1 MSLMDSKIMAHI
13 SLTETNHK
21 IAMRNQNN
29 NRNLL
34 TRDSLWN
41 AIRQNLSDQKN
52 SDDSYQ
58 RQVSQKE
65 QVLSVLFN
73 PNMWGKEDMDNTLE
87 SQVELLVN
95 RDSNLCAYTF
105 FLCSNPQFKYNWS
118 YLLNKIGS
126 ASERET
132 YAYVL
137 MKFKQFIDLMID
149 DINFFFKNIHSL
161 GISLKFVINRFI
173 KINWSKE
180 KGYEVDIELNELSKV
195 VRTASDNGYVLMAYL
210 GSTLLGV
217 YNREKK
223 GNTDNRSEIV
233 LSIERAIENGIIK
246 K

>member
-1 MSLMDSKIMAHI
+1 MSLMASKIMAHI
-13 SLTETNHK
+13 SLIETNHK
-21 IAMRNQNN
+21 NAMSNKN

-65 QVLSVLFN
+65 QVLNVLFN
-73 PNMWGKEDMDNTLE
+73 PNMWGKEDMDNTFE

-95 RDSNLCAYTF
+95 KDSNLCAYTF

-118 YLLNKIGS
+118 YLLNKIGP
-126 ASERET
+126 ASESET
-132 YAYVL
+132 YAHAL
-137 MKFKQFIDLMID
+137 MKFKQFVDLMIG
-149 DINFFFKNIHSL
+149 DINFFLENIHSFVS
-161 GISLKFVINRFI
+161 SLKFVINRFI

-195 VRTASDNGYVLMAYL
+195 IRTASDNGYVLMVYL
-210 GSTLLGV
+210 DSTLLGV
-217 YNREKK
+217 YNRRKK

-246 K
+246 